1 MSLVS
6 AMAKSTCTPTAIA
19 TRVPRFCSL
28 QTLATAAA
36 DTGEA
41 GSPLVLQPTP
51 DPMSNPAHTK
61 MNPGVG
67 EDFTPKYL
75 DSPLLLKR
83 LG

>member
-36 DTGEA
+36 DTGA
-41 GSPLVLQPTP
+41 
-51 DPMSNPAHTK
+51 DPGHCRCRHRSRPW
-61 MNPGVG
+61 
-67 EDFTPKYL
+67 
-75 DSPLLLKR
+75 PLLLQTQEK
-83 LG
+83 LGFHWFCSLPLTQCLTLLIPR